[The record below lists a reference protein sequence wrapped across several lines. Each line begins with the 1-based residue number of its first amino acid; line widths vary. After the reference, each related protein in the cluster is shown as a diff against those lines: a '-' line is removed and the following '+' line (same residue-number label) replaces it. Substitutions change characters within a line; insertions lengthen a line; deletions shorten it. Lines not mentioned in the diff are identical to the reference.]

1 MRVHPLSSPSSDVV
15 RRRWLVAALSSTAL
29 ATLLISSSAPAMR
42 AQAAQPPAPA
52 AVGAPLRVAVA
63 GVVHGHVNGIIKAAQ
78 ARADVTVVG
87 VYEPD
92 ATLRDKFGERYKIP
106 AEARFASLETLITT
120 VKPEALLVNTNT
132 FDHLAVVEI
141 AARHGVHVM
150 VEKPLAVSTEHA
162 RRIAAAA
169 KGRIHVLTN
178 YETTWYRSHRAIWT
192 LMHEQKTGGRI
203 RKIVAMDGHHGPKE
217 IGVQPEFFDWLT
229 DPVRNGA
236 GALYDFGCYGANIAT
251 WLLDNE
257 RPLRVTAVTQRHKP
271 AIYPKVDDEATIVI
285 EYAGAQ
291 AIVQGSWNWPDHRK
305 DLEVYT
311 ESAAAWATGGSGLR
325 TKVRGK
331 PIAEAAVEEWP
342 ADERDV
348 LSYLTAVVRGRLT
361 PAGPTSL
368 ENNVI
373 VSEILDAAR
382 ESARTGKAVSL
393 RPTS

>member
-1 MRVHPLSSPSSDVV
+1 MRDHSSLFPHVSHP
-15 RRRWLVAALSSTAL
+15 RRRWIASGLAAVALGVLALSS
-29 ATLLISSSAPAMR
+29 SSPRLGAQAQAPSPNAPA
-42 AQAAQPPAPA
+42 
-52 AVGAPLRVAVA
+52 GSPLRVAVA
-63 GVVHGHVNGIIKAAQ
+63 GVVHGHVNGIVKAAQ
-78 ARADVTVVG
+78 ARPDVTLVG

-92 ATLRDKFGERYKIP
+92 ATLRDKFGERYGIP
-106 AEARFASLETLITT
+106 AASRFASLDTLITT
-120 VKPEALLVNTNT
+120 AKPEALLVNTNT

-141 AARHGVHVM
+141 AAKHGVHVM
-150 VEKPLAVSTEHA
+150 VEKPLAVSIEHA
-162 RRIAAAA
+162 RKIEAAARG
-169 KGRIHVLTN
+169 KIHVLTN
-178 YETTWYRSHRAIWT
+178 YETTWYRSHRAIWRM
-192 LMHEQKTGGRI
+192 MHEEKTGGRI

-257 RPLRVTAVTQRHKP
+257 RPLRVTAVTQRNKP
-271 AIYPKVDDEATIVI
+271 AIYPKVDDEATILL

-311 ESAAAWATGGSGLR
+311 ESAAAWATGGAALR
-325 TKVRGK
+325 AKVRGK
-331 PIAEAAVEEWP
+331 PIADASVEDWP

-348 LSYLTAVVRGRLT
+348 LSYLSAVVRGRLK
-361 PAGPTSL
+361 PSGPTSL

-382 ESARTGKAVSL
+382 ESARTGKTVTL
-393 RPTS
+393 RPNS

>member
-1 MRVHPLSSPSSDVV
+1 MREHSSPFPHDSHS
-15 RRRWLVAALSSTAL
+15 RRRWIASGLATVALGVFVLSSWPPRLDAQTQ
-29 ATLLISSSAPAMR
+29 APAPT
-42 AQAAQPPAPA
+42 AAA
-52 AVGAPLRVAVA
+52 GAPLRVAVA
-63 GVVHGHVNGIIKAAQ
+63 GVVHGHVNGIVKAAQ
-78 ARADVTVVG
+78 ARPDVTLVG

-92 ATLRDKFGERYKIP
+92 AALRDKFGERYGIP
-106 AEARFASLETLITT
+106 AAARFASLDTLITT
-120 VKPEALLVNTNT
+120 AKPEALLVNTNT
-132 FDHLAVVEI
+132 FDHLAVVEV
-141 AARHGVHVM
+141 AAKHGVHVM
-150 VEKPLAVSTEHA
+150 VEKPLAVSIDHA
-162 RRIAAAA
+162 RKIEAAARG
-169 KGRIHVLTN
+169 KIHVLTN
-178 YETTWYRSHRAIWT
+178 YETTWYRSHRAIWRM
-192 LMHEQKTGGRI
+192 MHEGKTGGRI

-257 RPLRVTAVTQRHKP
+257 RPLRVTAVTQRNKP
-271 AIYPKVDDEATIVI
+271 AIYPKVDDEATIVL

-311 ESAAAWATGGSGLR
+311 ESAAAWATGGAALR
-325 TKVRGK
+325 AKVRGK
-331 PIAEAAVEEWP
+331 PIAEASVEEWP

-348 LSYLTAVVRGRLT
+348 LSYLSAVVRGRLK
-361 PAGPTSL
+361 PSGPTSL

-382 ESARTGKAVSL
+382 ESARTGKTVTL
-393 RPTS
+393 RPNS